1 MLKQGN
7 CVKRGY
13 GATSLTLQAEAGN
26 SFLVRRIYVE
36 ANSADTYIVLRVD
49 RKTVGVY
56 RTYGRGGNQ
65 LGHIKAQLFPLN
77 LMEWLESKGINVT
90 IPVAEGQSF
99 SIDSINAGT
108 EIILVYDRYDAG
120 DITANMPNGTE
131 SKEYTFMQYMTGTTA
146 LSASGDMLL
155 DVSLSPAEF
164 PDFPCGKVV
173 PAKHS
178 ISMLGLVGQ
187 PYCKGISGS
196 NEFKTTFVKLIK
208 DRETLF
214 DEDRAGI
221 VFRGQR
227 SGGYTHSH
235 QVDFSLI
242 GNCGD
247 NTKDSGVGDIGFPLL
262 FEPALDFVSGE
273 ELLVYVTGAETG
285 TETIAVAYIDLA
297 AILKVKV
304 E

>member
-1 MLKQGN
+1 MLRQGN

-13 GATSLTLQAEAGN
+13 GATSLSLQAEAGH
-26 SFLVRRIYVE
+26 SFLIRRIYCE
-36 ANSADTYIVLRVD
+36 ANSADTYLTLRVD

-65 LGHIKAQLFPLN
+65 LGHQKAKLIPLN
-77 LMEWLESKGINVT
+77 LMEWLESKGVNIS
-90 IPVAEGQSF
+90 IPVAEGQTF
-99 SIDSINAGT
+99 TIDAINAAT
-108 EIILVYDRYDAG
+108 EIVLVYDNYDAG
-120 DITANMPNGTE
+120 DIRADMPNGTDA
-131 SKEYTFMQYMTGTTA
+131 KEYTFMQYMTGTTA

-164 PDFPCGKVV
+164 PDFPCGKSV

-178 ISMLGLVGQ
+178 ISMLGLIGC

-208 DRETLF
+208 ERETLF

-221 VFRGQR
+221 LFRGQR
-227 SGGYTHSH
+227 SGGFTHSH
-235 QVDFSLI
+235 QTDFSLI

-247 NTKDSGVGDIGFPLL
+247 GRQVSGVDDVSYPLL
-262 FEPALDFVSGE
+262 FEPALEFVSGE
-273 ELLVYVTGAETG
+273 ELLVYVTGALTG
-285 TETIAVAYIDLA
+285 TESIAVAYIDLA